1 MTKVLLKRA
10 LVISLTAL
18 SFATAAPIP
27 AQAHFERGGN
37 CHFED
42 IRANG
47 TIVMRITN
55 RTGRNFRVTCVLNF
69 NVGRNGYMYANL
81 EAHTWQIVR
90 HRFFGQWTRVNIT
103 HIHLTPIGD

>member
-37 CHFED
+37 CHSED

-55 RTGRNFRVTCVLNF
+55 RTRRNFRVTCVLNF

-81 EAHTWQIVR
+81 EARTWQIVR
-90 HRFFGQWTRVNIT
+90 HRFFGQRTRVNIT